1 MPNIKRMGRTM
12 SKMKI
17 APEIMAQM
25 NFDADDRGNN
35 VLPRIAVI
43 DKMDELL
50 TDEQK
55 FAIMEVEGCC
65 KGGKRDADCK
75 AFYKAH
81 QDKPLAE
88 KLALMFIVEYMMNP
102 SLNDDGSF
110 TITMSGHQNG
120 VHTGKTTCS
129 CGAIKK
135 LKQPFT
141 VSKTYCGCCAG
152 HFLYHYQNALGVKL
166 RIKEINSSPLDS
178 NGENP
183 CSFTFEVL
191 EDSAK

>member
-17 APEIMAQM
+17 SPDIMAQM
-25 NFDADDRGNN
+25 DFDADDRGNN

-50 TDEQK
+50 TNEQK
-55 FAIMEVEGCC
+55 LAVLEYEGCC

-75 AFYKAH
+75 AFGKEH
-81 QDKPLAE
+81 KDKPLAE
-88 KLALMFIVEYMMNP
+88 KLALMFTVEYMMNP
-102 SLNDDGSF
+102 RLNDDDSF

-129 CGAIKK
+129 
-135 LKQPFT
+135 
-141 VSKTYCGCCAG
+141 
-152 HFLYHYQNALGVKL
+152 L
-166 RIKEINSSPLDS
+166 RRY
-178 NGENP
+178 
-183 CSFTFEVL
+183 
-191 EDSAK
+191 

>member
-17 APEIMAQM
+17 SPDIMAQM
-25 NFDADDRGNN
+25 DFDADDRGNN

-50 TDEQK
+50 TNEQK
-55 FAIMEVEGCC
+55 LAVLESEGCC
-65 KGGKRDADCK
+65 KGGKRDAACK
-75 AFYKAH
+75 AFGKEH
-81 QDKPLAE
+81 KDKPLAE
-88 KLALMFIVEYMMNP
+88 KLALMFTVEYMMNP
-102 SLNDDGSF
+102 RLNDDGSF

-135 LKQPFT
+135 LKQPLT

-152 HFLYHYQNALGVKL
+152 HFLYHYQNALGVNL

-183 CSFTFEVL
+183 CSFTFEVVGGL
-191 EDSAK
+191 

>member
-1 MPNIKRMGRTM
+1 MPNIKRMGKAM
-12 SKMKI
+12 VKLKI
-17 APEIMAQM
+17 APDILAQM
-25 NFDADDRGNN
+25 DFDASTAGNN
-35 VLPRIAVI
+35 PYPTIAVI

-50 TDEQK
+50 TEEQK
-55 FAIMEVEGCC
+55 LAVMEQEGCC
-65 KGGKRDADCK
+65 KGGKRDEDCK
-75 AFYKAH
+75 AFGKEH

-88 KLALMFIVEYMMNP
+88 KLALMQTVEYMMAP
-102 SLNDDGSF
+102 RLNADGTF
-110 TITMSGHQNG
+110 TVTMLGHQNG

-152 HFLYHYQNALGVKL
+152 HFMHHYQNALGVKL
-166 RIKEINSSPLDS
+166 RLKEIVSSPLDS
-178 NGENP
+178 NGDEP

-191 EDSAK
+191 

>member
-12 SKMKI
+12 SKMEI
-17 APEIMAQM
+17 SPEIIAQM

-35 VLPRIAVI
+35 VIPRIAVI

-55 FAIMEVEGCC
+55 LAILEFEGCC
-65 KGGKRDADCK
+65 KGGKRDIDCK
-75 AFYKAH
+75 AFGKEH
-81 QDKPLAE
+81 KDKPFSE
-88 KLALMFIVEYMMNP
+88 KLAMMYTIEHMMNP
-102 SLNDDGSF
+102 FLNNDGSF
-110 TITMSGHQNG
+110 TITMSGYQNG
-120 VHTGKTTCS
+120 VHSGKTTCS
-129 CGAIKK
+129 CSAIRK
-135 LKQPFT
+135 LQQPFA

-183 CSFTFEVL
+183 CSFTFEVV
-191 EDSAK
+191 

>member
-17 APEIMAQM
+17 SPDIMAQM
-25 NFDADDRGNN
+25 DFDADDRGNN

-50 TDEQK
+50 TNEQK
-55 FAIMEVEGCC
+55 LAVLEYEGCC

-75 AFYKAH
+75 AFGKEH
-81 QDKPLAE
+81 KDKPLAE
-88 KLALMFIVEYMMNP
+88 KLALMFTVEYMMNP
-102 SLNDDGSF
+102 RLNDDDSF

-152 HFLYHYQNALGVKL
+152 HFLYHYQNALGVNL

-183 CSFTFEVL
+183 CSFTFEVVGGL
-191 EDSAK
+191 